1 VSPSKKRAAV
11 AELQLKFATSERRA
25 CGVLGIPRSTQR
37 YVVQPRTD
45 EVAICQRLRTMVRQ
59 RPRFGYRRLTQLLK
73 REGWNVNSKRIH
85 RLCRSEGLKV
95 RQTVRNKRAIGVSAN
110 ACDVRKAEHKD
121 HVWTWD
127 FVFDRTTNGTALKW
141 LSLIDEHTREC
152 LALKVERG
160 LTSEDVI
167 NTLAELFHRRGV
179 PRCIRSDNGP
189 EFISKAIRAWLERLG
204 IEVLYIAPGSPW
216 ENGYVESFHSKF
228 RDEFL
233 DRELFEN
240 LKSTQ
245 AQTANWR
252 DDYNH
257 HRPHSSLNYQTP
269 AEFAARCVASA
280 TKRAEAAPLP
290 ASPLQPPNG
299 PSGSAQTL
307 PPRLS

>member
-1 VSPSKKRAAV
+1 VSPSKQRAAV
-11 AELQLKFATSERRA
+11 EELQQKFATSERRA

-37 YVVQPRTD
+37 YQMQPRTD

-73 REGWNVNSKRIH
+73 REGWHVNSKRIH
-85 RLCRSEGLKV
+85 RLCRSEGLQV
-95 RQTVRNKRAIGVSAN
+95 PPTVRIKRAIGVSQN
-110 ACDVRKAEHKD
+110 ACDVRKAEYQD

-127 FVFDRTTNGTALKW
+127 FVFDKTTNGTALKW
-141 LSLIDEHTREC
+141 LSLIDEQTREC
-152 LALKVERG
+152 LALKVDRG

-167 NTLAELFHRRGV
+167 NTLAELFRRRGV

-189 EFISKAIRAWLERLG
+189 EFISKAIRAWLDRLG
-204 IEVLYIAPGSPW
+204 IEILYIAPGSPW

-252 DDYNH
+252 HDYNH

-269 AEFAARCVASA
+269 H
-280 TKRAEAAPLP
+280 
-290 ASPLQPPNG
+290 
-299 PSGSAQTL
+299 
-307 PPRLS
+307 

>member
-1 VSPSKKRAAV
+1 
-11 AELQLKFATSERRA
+11 
-25 CGVLGIPRSTQR
+25 
-37 YVVQPRTD
+37 
-45 EVAICQRLRTMVRQ
+45 M
-59 RPRFGYRRLTQLLK
+59 
-73 REGWNVNSKRIH
+73 
-85 RLCRSEGLKV
+85 
-95 RQTVRNKRAIGVSAN
+95 RQTVRIKRAIGVSAN
-110 ACDVRKAEHKD
+110 ACDVRKSEHTD

-141 LSLIDEHTREC
+141 LSLIDEYTREC
-152 LALKVERG
+152 LALNVDRG

-167 NTLAELFHRRGV
+167 NTLAELFKTRGI
-179 PRCIRSDNGP
+179 PKCIRSDNGP
-189 EFISKAIRAWLERLG
+189 EFISKAIRAWLARLG

-233 DRELFEN
+233 NRELFEN
-240 LKSTQ
+240 LRAAKC
-245 AQTANWR
+245 QTAAWR
-252 DDYNH
+252 EDYNH

-269 AEFAARCVASA
+269 IEFAARCGASA

-307 PPRLS
+307 PPSPPNLS

>member
-11 AELQLKFATSERRA
+11 VELQQKFATSERRV

-37 YVVQPRTD
+37 YQVQPRTD
-45 EVAICQRLRTMVRQ
+45 EVALCQRLRAMVRQ

-73 REGWNVNSKRIH
+73 REGWHVNSKRIH

-95 RQTVRNKRAIGVSAN
+95 RQTVRKKRAIGVSAN

-127 FVFDRTTNGTALKW
+127 FVFDKTTNGTALKW

-152 LALKVERG
+152 LALKVDRG

-167 NTLAELFHRRGV
+167 NTLAELFAIRGV

-189 EFISKAIRAWLERLG
+189 EFISRAIRAWLDRLG
-204 IEVLYIAPGSPW
+204 IEVLYISPGSPW

-233 DRELFEN
+233 NRELFEN
-240 LKSTQ
+240 LRA
-245 AQTANWR
+245 AQQLTSSWR
-252 DDYNH
+252 EDYNH

-269 AEFAARCVASA
+269 IEFAARCGASA
-280 TKRAEAAPLP
+280 PKRAEAAPLP
-290 ASPLQPPNG
+290 ASPLQPHNG
-299 PSGSAQTL
+299 PSGSAQT
-307 PPRLS
+307 PQPHLS

>member
-1 VSPSKKRAAV
+1 M
-11 AELQLKFATSERRA
+11 
-25 CGVLGIPRSTQR
+25 
-37 YVVQPRTD
+37 VQ
-45 EVAICQRLRTMVRQ
+45 Q

-73 REGWNVNSKRIH
+73 REGWTVNSKRIH

-95 RQTVRNKRAIGVSAN
+95 PQTVRNKRAIGVSAN
-110 ACDVRKAEHKD
+110 ACDVRKAEQMNHM
-121 HVWTWD
+121 WTWD
-127 FVFDRTTNGTALKW
+127 FVFDRTTNGTMLKW

-152 LALKVERG
+152 LALRVDRG

-167 NTLAELFHRRGV
+167 NTLADLFQTRGI
-179 PRCIRSDNGP
+179 PKCIRSDNGP
-189 EFISKAIRAWLERLG
+189 EFVSKAIRSWLERLG

-216 ENGYVESFHSKF
+216 ENGYVESFHSKI

-233 DRELFEN
+233 NRELFEN
-240 LKSTQ
+240 LRSAQ
-245 AQTANWR
+245 AQTEMWR

-269 AEFAARCVASA
+269 AEFAARCGASA

-290 ASPLQPPNG
+290 ASPLQPPNE

-307 PPRLS
+307 PPNLS